1 MENKRNP
8 FGIMT
13 VKNPLISDVI
23 ERLRVWAWKSRRL
36 NQPVLSYVNVVKNVH
51 FRAKLLGSK
60 LQPHH

>member
-1 MENKRNP
+1 MQNKRNP

-23 ERLRVWAWKSRRL
+23 ERLRVWALKSRRF
-36 NQPVLSYVNVVKNVH
+36 NQPVLSYVNVAKNVY

-60 LQPHH
+60 LQRH